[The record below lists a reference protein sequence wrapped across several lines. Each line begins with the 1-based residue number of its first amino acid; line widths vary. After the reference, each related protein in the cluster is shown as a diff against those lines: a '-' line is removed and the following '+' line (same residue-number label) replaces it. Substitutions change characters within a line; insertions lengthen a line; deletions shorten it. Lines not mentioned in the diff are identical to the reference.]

1 MLKFPSSGLALG
13 SFTVIAASLSLIV
26 IPALAQTIITLFLIM
41 FNMNLSLEN
50 MVGLLS
56 NMWWINLIPKVAG
69 LTILAAVVCRSR
81 LRIDSS
87 KLKRQLTK
95 VSVIGVLGL
104 MVVGAVFVEVPVAKA
119 EAVATTGYIL
129 DTPLPIADWYVGKYS
144 TNNYFAI
151 NGSNWDN
158 LMAGV
163 GSTAWAPYTSNYT
176 KIEELVLAQIT
187 YGQIYLKEVPF
198 NTTLQSSIPA
208 NVLVIANCN
217 GTENRYTST
226 ASLIQNLQTGTI
238 SFYYGGILTASIN
251 MASGTTTL
259 GIGWSQIL
267 NANTTVQSVIDAYS
281 AMAWKSSWN
290 SNVLSSLIS
299 QNVVANNFASTQP
312 MGAYTYMIYQDPGFA
327 TNGLYDAKNSNGTI
341 SWSSTNAATVIQNA
355 MNVGSLIVILHGTY
369 SVTTNLVAVSDVE
382 VTGQGTATK
391 LVAATT
397 SIIILSGTN
406 IHNFTLSNM
415 WLQGYGSGVSSDA
428 YFINMANSKFENL
441 LVTNAGGHGLFFQSN
456 SSRNTIRNNEVS
468 YNGLSGITLSGST
481 WTTNSTTVENNYS
494 HHNGWHGIQ
503 LGETSNYNI
512 VSKNIV
518 TANSMEGICVGDSSY
533 NIITDNSAS
542 FNAGAGIWLE
552 DNANY
557 NTVTGNTAYGQV
569 TGIYLSGVSYNEI
582 GNNILGNNTGVN
594 SDGILLYSNNP
605 LTLNKYNNIHG
616 NTISFNGRAGILLNT
631 ATDTNNTIT
640 DNFILN
646 NAEYGIRSEGDYN
659 VIVYNTLRN
668 NTSGAIHVSNTHE
681 KVSFNIGYTTE
692 AYGTATFKNNA
703 DIAVNTG
710 LVKCPTVVFI
720 TQKYVVG
727 VGQTYADWYSSAG
740 DPNSPLI
747 DLRALVVTNASF
759 SWYAIYLP

>member
-163 GSTAWAPYTSNYT
+163 GSTAWAAYTSNYT
-176 KIEELVLAQIT
+176 KIEELVLAQVT
-187 YGQIYLKEVPF
+187 YGQVYLKEVPF
-198 NTTLQSSIPA
+198 NYNLTIPA
-208 NVLVIANCN
+208 NVQVIENVN
-217 GTENRYTST
+217 GLTRTFISS
-226 ASLIQNLQTGTI
+226 ASSQGSPYTI
-238 SFYYGGILTASIN
+238 SVDKVNTQYYLAQDG
-251 MASGTTTL
+251 
-259 GIGWSQIL
+259 
-267 NANTTVQSVIDAYS
+267 ANRIV
-281 AMAWKSSWN
+281 N
-290 SNVLSSLIS
+290 
-299 QNVVANNFASTQP
+299 
-312 MGAYTYMIYQDPGFA
+312 
-327 TNGLYDAKNSNGTI
+327 

-494 HHNGWHGIQ
+494 HNNGWHGIQ

-659 VIVYNTLRN
+659 VIVYNTLQN

-692 AYGTATFKNNA
+692 AYGTATFTNNA
-703 DIAVNTG
+703 DIAVNTR